1 MEDTLQFGIGFIT
14 GRTSICEI
22 INNTYK
28 FLLKQ
33 LENEEQKVELKIF
46 MLFDMNFQDSKRE
59 NFYNLIPE
67 VYKNIDIKYITPEDI
82 EEEKKKLIGKKILK
96 QEEAET
102 FFGYGYAKARNTLMY
117 MAAKNG
123 VDYFLFWDD
132 DEYPVACIKN
142 KEKLEWK
149 LQNNIVEHIKY
160 MKEADITLGQRCGY
174 ISPIPYINLD
184 EVKDESAVE
193 AYINAIKNEFTCWE
207 KVKEYWQNSKGVTY
221 ADKKIIKEEI
231 VYEKGVSKE
240 NDFVISG
247 SPLCLNLRNIE
258 KIPAF
263 YNPEGARG
271 EDVFF
276 TLAMKDTR
284 VLQIPVYHFHDS
296 FLKYTGILNKEYPEF
311 IEEVKQED
319 EEIKKRFIHVSKG
332 WMKYRPLYL
341 YITDRKK
348 YEQEI
353 ELTKQNLNKGVPAMN
368 EIFGTNE
375 FNGLFNELDRYAE
388 RVEDDYKHY
397 LAVNKIWKK
406 IKEGMFVKP
415 KNELISIIV
424 PVYNVEEYL
433 EKCVNSIINQ
443 TYKKI
448 EIILVDDG
456 SKDNSGKICDELKE
470 KDSRIKVIHKQNGGL
485 SDARN
490 AGLQIANGEYIG
502 FVDSDDYTEPDMFET
517 LYNINKKYNSDI
529 SIVSF
534 NEIYNGKIIGVRNS
548 KKIEEMNKI
557 EAMKELLIDTRIQ
570 SYAWNK
576 LFKKELFEGI
586 EFPTN
591 KNFEDIATTLLLF
604 EKANKVV
611 LFEEP
616 KYNYVRRDNSIV
628 GVKNYK
634 TYKDYLDVIS
644 AKYAYLDGKYE
655 ELDLYNAYNFVI
667 NMIWVYTIIVTFD
680 LDEVYEEYKKHYNLF
695 EQLINKYNNQIIEKL
710 DNYNKIVLYMLLL
723 DKETSKP
730 AVKEL
735 YKSYKMKRNEG
746 DFGLQI

>member
-1 MEDTLQFGIGFIT
+1 MEEKLKFGIGFIT
-14 GRTSICEI
+14 GRTSICDI

-33 LENEEQKVELKIF
+33 VEKEDKKVELEIF
-46 MLFDMNFQDSKRE
+46 MLFDMNFQDATRE
-59 NFYNLIPE
+59 EFYNLIPE
-67 VYKNIDIKYITPEDI
+67 VYKNIEIKYITPEDI

-96 QEEAET
+96 PEEAEK
-102 FFGYGYAKARNTLMY
+102 FFGYGYARARNTLMY
-117 MAAKNG
+117 MAAREK
-123 VDYFLFWDD
+123 VDHFLFWDD
-132 DEYPVACIKN
+132 DEYPVACIQN
-142 KEKLEWK
+142 NDKLEWK
-149 LQNNIVEHIKY
+149 LQNNIAQHIKY

-174 ISPIPYINLD
+174 TSPIPYIDLNSID
-184 EVKDESAVE
+184 DESGVE
-193 AYINAIKNEFTCWE
+193 AFINAVKNEFTTWE
-207 KVKEYWQNSKGVTY
+207 KVKDYWSNSKGVTY
-221 ADKKIIKEEI
+221 SDKKIIKDEI
-231 VYEKGVSKE
+231 VFEKGISE
-240 NDFVISG
+240 ETDFVISG
-247 SPLCLNLRNIE
+247 SPLCLNLQNID

-271 EDVFF
+271 EDIFF
-276 TLAMKDTR
+276 TLALKDAR

-296 FLKYTGILNKEYPEF
+296 FLTYTGILKKEYPEF
-311 IEEVKQED
+311 IEDVDPED
-319 EEIKKRFIHVSKG
+319 ENIKNRFIKVSKG

-341 YITDRKK
+341 YISDRKK

-353 ELTKQNLNKGVPAMN
+353 ELTKENLNKGVPVMN
-368 EIFGTNE
+368 EIFGTTE
-375 FNGLFNELDRYAE
+375 FNDLFDELEKYHQN
-388 RVEDDYKHY
+388 VEEDYKEF
-397 LAVNKIWKK
+397 LAVNRIWKK
-406 IKEGMFVKP
+406 IKDGIFNP

-433 EKCVNSIINQ
+433 EKCVDSIINQ
-443 TYKKI
+443 TYSNI

-456 SKDNSGKICDELKE
+456 SKDNSGKMCDELQA
-470 KDSRIKVIHKQNGGL
+470 KDSRIKVIHKENGGL

-490 AGLQIANGEYIG
+490 AGLKIATGDYIG
-502 FVDSDDYTEPDMFET
+502 FVDSDDYIEEDMFET
-517 LYNINKKYNSDI
+517 LYKLSKEHNSDI

-534 NEIYNGKIIGVRNS
+534 NEIYKGKIIGVRNS
-548 KKIEEMNKI
+548 KKLEKLNKI
-557 EAMKELLIDTRIQ
+557 EAIRELLIDTKIQ

-576 LFKKELFEGI
+576 LFKKELFNNI

-611 LFEEP
+611 LLEEP

-628 GVKNYK
+628 GIKSYK

-644 AKYAYLDGKYE
+644 SKYTYLDGKYE
-655 ELDLYNAYNFVI
+655 ELDLWNAYNYVI

-680 LDEVYEEYKKHYNLF
+680 LEELYKEYDKHFDLF
-695 EQLINKYNNQIIEKL
+695 KELIKKYDKEIIDKL

-730 AVKEL
+730 AIKEL
-735 YKSYKMKRNEG
+735 YKSFKERRNEG
-746 DFGLQI
+746 DFELQI

>member
-1 MEDTLQFGIGFIT
+1 MEEKLKFGIGFIT
-14 GRTSICEI
+14 GRTSICDI
-22 INNTYK
+22 INSTYK

-33 LENEEQKVELKIF
+33 VEKEKKKVELEIF
-46 MLFDMNFQDSKRE
+46 MLFDMNFQDATRE
-59 NFYNLIPE
+59 QFYNLIPE
-67 VYKNIDIKYITPEDI
+67 VYKNIEVTYITPEDI

-96 QEEAET
+96 QEEADK
-102 FFGYGYAKARNTLMY
+102 FFGYGYARARNTLMY
-117 MAAKNG
+117 MAARNK

-132 DEYPVACIKN
+132 DEYPVACIQN
-142 KEKLEWK
+142 NDKLEWK
-149 LQNNIVEHIKY
+149 IQNNIAQHIKY

-174 ISPIPYINLD
+174 TSPIPYIDLNKV
-184 EVKDESAVE
+184 EDESAVE
-193 AYINAIKNEFTCWE
+193 AYINAVKNEFTTWE
-207 KVKEYWQNSKGVTY
+207 KVKEYWTTSKGVTY
-221 ADKKIIKEEI
+221 SDKKILKDEI
-231 VYEKGVSKE
+231 VFEKGISE
-240 NDFVISG
+240 ETDFVISG
-247 SPLCLNLRNIE
+247 SPLCLNLQNID

-276 TLAMKDTR
+276 TLALKDAR

-296 FLKYTGILNKEYPEF
+296 FLTYTNILNKEYPDH
-311 IEEVKQED
+311 IEDVNPED
-319 EEIKKRFIHVSKG
+319 ENIKKRFIKVSKG

-341 YITDRKK
+341 YISDRKR
-348 YEQEI
+348 YEKEI
-353 ELTKQNLNKGVPAMN
+353 KLTKENLQKGVPIMN
-368 EIFGTNE
+368 KIFGTTE
-375 FNGLFNELDRYAE
+375 FNELFDELEKYHNNVEKDYAE
-388 RVEDDYKHY
+388 Y

-406 IKEGMFVKP
+406 IKEGFSA
-415 KNELISIIV
+415 KNELISVVV

-443 TYKKI
+443 TYKNI

-456 SKDNSGKICDELKE
+456 SKDNSGKMCDKLSQ
-470 KDSRIKVIHKQNGGL
+470 KDERIKVIHKKNGGL

-490 AGLQIANGEYIG
+490 AGIKIANGDYIG
-502 FVDSDDYTEPDMFET
+502 FVDSDDYIEEDMFET
-517 LYNINKKYNSDI
+517 LYKLIKENNSDI

-534 NEIYNGKIIGVRNS
+534 NEIYNGKLIGVKNS
-548 KKIEEMNKI
+548 KKLEKFTKI
-557 EAMKELLIDTRIQ
+557 EALKELLIDNKIQ

-576 LFKKELFEGI
+576 LFKRKLFTNI

-611 LFEEP
+611 LLEEP

-644 AKYAYLDGKYE
+644 EKYAYLDGKYE
-655 ELDLYNAYNFVI
+655 ELDLWNAYNFVI

-680 LDEVYEEYKKHYNLF
+680 LDDVYKEFEKHFGLF
-695 EQLINKYNNQIIEKL
+695 KELIQKYGNELIEKL

-723 DKETSKP
+723 DRETSKP
-730 AVKEL
+730 AVKAL
-735 YKSYKMKRNEG
+735 YKAFKEKRNDGTFE
-746 DFGLQI
+746 LQI